1 MADLAMA
8 IEDQLNGKDGGMVID
23 VLLSVLA
30 LSIARSPEPDY
41 IRDQVVAGIYRLTEA
56 YQQRQR
62 EAAPWAN

>member
-1 MADLAMA
+1 
-8 IEDQLNGKDGGMVID
+8 MVID